1 MRLRARRRS
10 SRGRAWYEFMGV
22 TNSDLVFVLIASL
35 KYDDQGSAHK
45 SAAGATRD
53 PNSPHAH
60 QNKTNGSMEG
70 AVN

>member
-1 MRLRARRRS
+1 
-10 SRGRAWYEFMGV
+10 MGV